1 MHDFNPARCVGAG
14 FTPARL
20 FGLAILLPLLL
31 AILLLAASPIPAA
44 AEDGI
49 AWDWL
54 KLDAKLTLAEKYNDN
69 AYWQEKNPSSDYVTT
84 VSPRFGLEFGL
95 SREASLKLDYAGDYR
110 AAGRFDNFDKD
121 RHRIGLDGKWLA
133 PGESSFTIGASANF
147 DAIQP
152 WSEQDAAK
160 PYTDTAVRAEVLL
173 RTSTAVDLGF
183 GYNRH
188 AMNYGD
194 QQYAR
199 DEYTQQDVSANFR
212 YKRFDPNVL
221 FVGYTYLVVD
231 ARDAPEVDTGWQSH
245 HVEAGI
251 RWEPTFR
258 LSGKLQGGY
267 SLTSFEAGEEVSDYI
282 VDTDLT
288 YRVSEGLSLKLAV
301 ARKLGVSASA
311 AREFGDYYVSTS
323 GRFTADYHARESFV
337 VTLGVSYENRTFSRE
352 DPTDPEQRTTKPF
365 GAGLGVKYTPREWFS
380 VALGYWHSQT
390 TATLP
395 VDEHEEN
402 IVDFRLSFSI

>member
-1 MHDFNPARCVGAG
+1 MLPKRRAGLIPARV
-14 FTPARL
+14 L
-20 FGLAILLPLLL
+20 GLSL
-31 AILLLAASPIPAA
+31 LLLAAFPVPVA
-44 AEDGI
+44 AEEGI
-49 AWDWL
+49 SWDRL
-54 KLDAKLTLAEKYNDN
+54 RIDAQLTLAEKYSDN
-69 AYWQEKNPSSDYVTT
+69 VYRQENNPSSYYVTT
-84 VSPRFGLEFGL
+84 VSPKVGLELGL
-95 SREASLKLDYAGDYR
+95 SREASLKLDYTGDYR
-110 AAGRFDNFDKD
+110 ASSQADNFDKES
-121 RHRIGLDGKWLA
+121 HRIRLGGKWLA
-133 PGESSFTIGASANF
+133 PGESRFTIDASANF

-152 WSEQDAAK
+152 WSGQDSAK
-160 PYTDTAVRAEVLL
+160 PYTDTAVRAEILL
-173 RTSTAVDLGF
+173 KTATAVDLGCS
-183 GYNRH
+183 YDRH
-188 AMNYGD
+188 AMRYENEL
-194 QQYAR
+194 YAR
-199 DEYTQQDVSANFR
+199 DEYTQQDVSANFL

-231 ARDAPEVDTGWQSH
+231 ARDAPELDTGWRSH

-288 YRVSEGLSLKLAV
+288 YHVSEALSLKLAA

-337 VTLGVSYENRTFSRE
+337 VTLGISYENRTFSRE
-352 DPTDPEQRTTKPF
+352 DPADPEQRTTKPF

-380 VALGYWHSQT
+380 VTLGYWHSQT

-395 VDEHEEN
+395 ADEHEEN